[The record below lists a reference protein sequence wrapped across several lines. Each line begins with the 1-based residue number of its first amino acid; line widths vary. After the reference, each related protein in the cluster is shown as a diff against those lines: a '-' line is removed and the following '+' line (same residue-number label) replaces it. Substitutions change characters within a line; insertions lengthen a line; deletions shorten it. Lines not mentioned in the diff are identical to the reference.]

1 MNKIGQLFLVIVF
14 FVSCSS
20 DDSCV
25 GGSTMDI
32 GDISNEFS
40 RDRFEE
46 VYSDNAY
53 QVYFPLWLSPNGDG
67 INDFFSFYIKDN
79 SNNIYFGSATFGI
92 RDPFDENATEN
103 PTGFISNATLKVSNT
118 CQDLY
123 QTNNINELVWVLDF
137 QSETEKGAYQID
149 LDLEMINGSVISIN
163 EIVDIVY
170 PTL

>member
-1 MNKIGQLFLVIVF
+1 MKKIYLFFLIIVF

-25 GGSTMDI
+25 GGSTINI

-40 RDRFEE
+40 RDRFVE

-53 QVYFPLWLSPNGDG
+53 KVYFPLWLSPNGDG
-67 INDFFSFYIKDN
+67 INDFFSFYIKDT

-92 RDPFDENATEN
+92 RDPFDENATDN
-103 PTGFISNATLKVSNT
+103 PTGFISNATLNVSNT

-123 QTNNINELVWVLDF
+123 QTSNINELGWILDF
-137 QSETEKGAYQID
+137 QLETEKGAYQID
-149 LDLEMINGSVISIN
+149 LDLEMINGSVISIR
-163 EIVDIVY
+163 EKVDVVY
-170 PTL
+170 PT